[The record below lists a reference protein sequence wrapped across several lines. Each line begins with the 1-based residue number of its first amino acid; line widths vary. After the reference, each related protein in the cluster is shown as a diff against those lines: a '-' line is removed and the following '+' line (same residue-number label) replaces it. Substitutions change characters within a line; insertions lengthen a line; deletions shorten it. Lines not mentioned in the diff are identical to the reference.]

1 MAGSSSALA
10 LNRDGAARYLPWT
23 IGLKMFF
30 AALAVSGTVVLERVA
45 TTWQSGAY
53 AVVTVELP
61 ADATSEMREAAL
73 GSMRRTV
80 GVTSAELIS
89 DDEVAELLRP
99 WLGANEV
106 PPDLP
111 LPVLID
117 VRIDEGEVVDWSDAE
132 ARLHAAVP
140 EASLETGAV
149 WVERLVDFARLGQ
162 LLAAVV
168 LLVVS
173 GVAVLTVVFA
183 TRAGLAIHRETVELL
198 HLLGASDA
206 YLAREFQWQAFW
218 LGLRGGIGGVV
229 CAGVALVAVGLA
241 AGRMEA
247 PLLPDVGLGIIG
259 WILLILLP
267 LLSGLMTMIAA
278 RQTVLYD
285 LARVP

>member
-1 MAGSSSALA
+1 MRRSPSALE
-10 LNRDGAARYLPWT
+10 LGRDGAARYLPWT

-30 AALAVSGTVVLERVA
+30 AALAMAGTVALERVA

-61 ADATSEMREAAL
+61 ADSTTEMREAAL
-73 GSMRRTV
+73 ETMRRTV
-80 GVTSAELIS
+80 GVASAELIS
-89 DDEVAELLRP
+89 DDALAELLSP

-106 PPDLP
+106 PQDLP

-117 VRIDEGEVVDWSDAE
+117 VRIDEGELVDWVETE
-132 ARLHAAVP
+132 ARLHQAVP
-140 EASLETGAV
+140 EASLETGMV

-168 LLVVS
+168 LIVVV
-173 GVAVLTVVFA
+173 GVAVLTVIFA

-198 HLLGASDA
+198 HLLGASDT

-218 LGLRGGIGGVV
+218 LGIRGGVGGVA
-229 CAGVALVAVGLA
+229 CAVGALVAVGLA

-247 PLLPDVGLGIIG
+247 PLLPDVGLGIVG
-259 WILLILLP
+259 WLMLLILP
-267 LLSGLMTMIAA
+267 GLSGLMTMIAA
-278 RQTVLYD
+278 RQTVLHD
-285 LARVP
+285 LNRVP

>member
-1 MAGSSSALA
+1 MARPPSALA
-10 LNRDGAARYLPWT
+10 LSRDGAARYLPWT

-30 AALAVSGTVVLERVA
+30 AALAVAGTVALERVA

-61 ADATSEMREAAL
+61 ADATPAMREAAL
-73 GSMRRTV
+73 QTMLRTV
-80 GVTSAELIS
+80 GVASAELLS
-89 DDEVAELLRP
+89 DDALAELLSP

-106 PPDLP
+106 PRDLP

-117 VRIDEGEVVDWSDAE
+117 VRIDEGVLVDWPEAE
-132 ARLHAAVP
+132 ARLYEAVP
-140 EASLETGAV
+140 EASLETGMV

-162 LLAAVV
+162 LLAAMV
-168 LLVVS
+168 LLVVG

-198 HLLGASDA
+198 HLLGASDT

-229 CAGVALVAVGLA
+229 CAIGALLAVGLA

-247 PLLPDVGLGIIG
+247 PLLPNVGLGVVGWLLLVVLPII
-259 WILLILLP
+259 
-267 LLSGLMTMIAA
+267 SGLLTMIAA

-285 LARVP
+285 LGRMP